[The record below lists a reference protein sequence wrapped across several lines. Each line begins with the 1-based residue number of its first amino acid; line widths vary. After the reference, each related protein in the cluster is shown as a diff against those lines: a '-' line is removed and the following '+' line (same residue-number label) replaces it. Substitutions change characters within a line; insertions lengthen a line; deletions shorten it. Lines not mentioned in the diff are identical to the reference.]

1 LHLYVYPL
9 INTLN
14 KQRPY
19 EHLRVTSLGVIG
31 ALVKGE
37 DSSEAIKFLVKT
49 ELIVLCLRIMKKGY
63 EMSKTVSIFIVLKIL
78 LDNLGLDY
86 VCRTDERLN
95 AVANILKDMMDE
107 MEKVPS
113 EEGKD
118 NKMVRQIIRCFLRL
132 SENPKFD
139 KKSQCESQE
148 VFAEVAVESE

>member
-1 LHLYVYPL
+1 
-9 INTLN
+9 
-14 KQRPY
+14 
-19 EHLRVTSLGVIG
+19 
-31 ALVKGE
+31 
-37 DSSEAIKFLVKT
+37 
-49 ELIVLCLRIMKKGY
+49 
-63 EMSKTVSIFIVLKIL
+63 MSKTVSIFIVLKIL

-107 MEKVPS
+107 MEKAPS

-139 KKSQCESQE
+139 KKGERE
-148 VFAEVAVESE
+148 FEKVPAEVSAEPQ